1 MTNRFEKKYFP
12 TIVDN
17 FFENPDKI
25 RKFGLS
31 LDYTPDSDGHFP
43 GVRSKSLHEID
54 YEMYMSLMLKF
65 MSMFHDFAFQNV
77 NWMDASVYF
86 HKIKD
91 TGDEEL
97 NKGWIH
103 TDNDHEL
110 AGLCYL
116 NPGVT
121 NLDWGTSIYKQK
133 DNTEYMRYGR
143 QHYKNMFYKNE
154 PVDLNKYKKSLKENN
169 ENFQET
175 IRVGNV
181 YNRMIAYSAPENH
194 CHNGVT
200 KDEERLTL
208 LFFINGL
215 TPDRNRFPNKRVK
228 DPKHYDN
235 FIHDRIDELNKKEDN
250 DERETE
256 DGSKEKVRG

>member
-25 RKFGLS
+25 REFGLS

-235 FIHDRIDELNKKEDN
+235 FIHDRIDELNKKEDD
-250 DERETE
+250 DERETK

>member
-235 FIHDRIDELNKKEDN
+235 FIHDRIDELNKKEDD

-256 DGSKEKVRG
+256 DGSKEK

>member
-1 MTNRFEKKYFP
+1 MTTNRFEKKYFP

-25 RKFGLS
+25 REFGLS
-31 LDYTPDSDGHFP
+31 LNYAPDADGAWP
-43 GVRSKSLHEID
+43 GVRSKSIHEID
-54 YEMYMSLMLKF
+54 FEMYMSLMLKF

-77 NWMDASVYF
+77 NWTNASIYF

-91 TGDEEL
+91 TGNKEL

-103 TDNDHEL
+103 IDHNHEL

-121 NLDWGTSIYKQK
+121 NLNWGTSIYKQK
-133 DNTEYMRYGR
+133 DNVEYMPFSR
-143 QHYKNMFYKNE
+143 QHYKHMFYTNE
-154 PVDLNKYKKSLKENN
+154 SIDLKKYKRSLEEHNQKFE
-169 ENFQET
+169 ET
-175 IRVGNV
+175 IRIGNI
-181 YNRMIAYSAPENH
+181 YNRMIAYSASESH
-194 CHNGVT
+194 CLNGVP
-200 KDEERLTL
+200 KNEERLTL

-228 DPKHYDN
+228 DFKHYDN

-250 DERETE
+250 NERQT
-256 DGSKEKVRG
+256 

>member
-235 FIHDRIDELNKKEDN
+235 FIHDRIDELNKKEDD

>member
-25 RKFGLS
+25 REFGLS

-235 FIHDRIDELNKKEDN
+235 FIHDRIDELNKKEDD